1 MADHQNLI
9 AVALGDASTSYERRN
24 AIAALGELDDPL
36 TLKTLVQLLNVDDR
50 YVRRDVVKAIGTH
63 GSDSA
68 VLALINCLS
77 DDTDNIRRDAASMLA
92 DRNDGR
98 AIPALKKLLEDK
110 GYAVRH
116 AAESALELLER
127 EGVEPI
133 EVDAAVLEG
142 FSAAANHAT
151 TEPQSDRKDSQTA
164 QSAADTNPA
173 EHNAADAK
181 PSAVDHSQGE
191 PRTEKTHQTKNHEQD
206 AAIAIENEPALARQ
220 GTSTSDASRTVDGE
234 TEAESVAEEESQA
247 SAGNPQTDNNISL
260 DNSSSVTPEEGFA
273 SDLASME
280 ATNVQTPGNENASAQ
295 ADNSGEPAPRSGNQ
309 SDLESNEFGA
319 GILREPTSE
328 EEVLLAELVQT
339 DPAKNA
345 HQGIPELAD
354 YEQQLDPVAWE
365 TMVLPTPPV
374 HFQWTNAK
382 RFVAFFEEDLDD
394 VAKLYDEL
402 SKRQTNVMDADIALE
417 KALLRHDL
425 VYADLADDLE
435 TARASRKEHD
445 NACHD
450 FEETMS
456 SLAATLAIT
465 RRSNTGFL
473 SSLANTLW
481 PMRLQ
486 ALTTLENNL
495 NSKMREVGSS
505 VEVSK
510 QKLAAAHE
518 QERSVSTPIK
528 DVDQELL
535 SASDASTKANREL
548 SLVRTQINEAILNVI
563 NLESQTGLNGRID
576 TLVNQSSCGVVLRQC
591 CQEIQQH
598 LAEQKVLVGEMHE
611 LESPLNEDV
620 VQFAKST
627 NEVANAVTD
636 GFVHRSRDRKLK
648 TQVNC
653 SVAFRSASTST
664 GTTHRLIG
672 QAQGQANL
680 GVNYQIEQI
689 EWQGGEKLRMSLEG
703 LNKSVTRIGSLQAL
717 HAIRTAEIAA
727 ASSSLNDCVSFIRV
741 ELEQDFGVMR

>member
-1 MADHQNLI
+1 LADHQHLI

-36 TLKTLVQLLNVDDR
+36 TLNTLVQLLNVDDR

-68 VLALINCLS
+68 VLALINCLG
-77 DDTDNIRRDAASMLA
+77 DDTDNIRRDAASVLA
-92 DRNDGR
+92 HRNDGR

-116 AAESALELLER
+116 AAESAIELLER
-127 EGVEPI
+127 EGIEPI

-142 FSAAANHAT
+142 FSASANHAT
-151 TEPQSDRKDSQTA
+151 TEPQRDRNDSQTV
-164 QSAADTNPA
+164 QSAADTDAA
-173 EHNAADAK
+173 EHNAADAT
-181 PSAVDHSQGE
+181 PSAVDHSQAE
-191 PRTEKTHQTKNHEQD
+191 PRAEKTHQTKNHEQD
-206 AAIAIENEPALARQ
+206 AAIAIETEWAQARQ
-220 GTSTSDASRTVDGE
+220 ETRTSDASRTVDGE
-234 TEAESVAEEESQA
+234 TEAESVAEEESPA
-247 SAGNPQTDNNISL
+247 GAGNSQNDNETSS
-260 DNSSSVTPEEGFA
+260 DNTSSVPPEEGVA
-273 SDLASME
+273 SDLASM
-280 ATNVQTPGNENASAQ
+280 ATTNVQKPGNESVSAQ
-295 ADNSGEPAPRSGNQ
+295 ADNTGEPAPRSGNE
-309 SDLESNEFGA
+309 SDSEPNAFGA

-339 DPAKNA
+339 APAKNA
-345 HQGIPELAD
+345 HHELPELAD

-365 TMVLPTPPV
+365 TMVLPTPPA
-374 HFQWTNAK
+374 HFQWSNAK
-382 RFVAFFEEDLDD
+382 RFVGFFEDELDD
-394 VAKLYDEL
+394 VAKLYDQL
-402 SKRQTNVMDADIALE
+402 SKRQANVMDTDIALE

-435 TARASRKEHD
+435 TARESRKEHD
-445 NACHD
+445 NACQ
-450 FEETMS
+450 ELQEAMS
-456 SLAATLAIT
+456 SLAATLSLT

-481 PMRLQ
+481 PLRLK

-495 NSKMREVGSS
+495 NSKMRELGSS
-505 VEVSK
+505 VEDSEH
-510 QKLAAAHE
+510 KLAAAQE
-518 QERSVSTPIK
+518 QERSVSTPMK

-535 SASDASTKANREL
+535 SANDASTIANNEL
-548 SLVRTQINEAILNVI
+548 NLVRIQINQAILKVI
-563 NLESQTGLNGRID
+563 NSESKNGFTRRVD
-576 TLVNQSSCGVVLRQC
+576 SLVNQSSCGISLRQC
-591 CQEIQQH
+591 FQEIQQH
-598 LAEQKVLVGEMHE
+598 QAEQKVLVGEMLE

-620 VQFAKST
+620 VQFANST
-627 NEVANAVTD
+627 NEVAKAVTD

-653 SVAFRSASTST
+653 AVAFRSASTST

-680 GVNYQIEQI
+680 SVNYQIEQI
-689 EWQGGEKLRMSLEG
+689 EWKGGEKLRMSLEG
-703 LNKSVTRIGSLQAL
+703 LSKSVTRIGSLQAL

-727 ASSSLNDCVSFIRV
+727 ASSSLNDCVSFIRF